1 MSEVFLFLLAE
12 GMATA
17 DTPWPVLIRT
27 AQGLEYRT
35 HLGNLPPEL
44 AGTAVV
50 AILPME
56 MVGSCVIGPVPG
68 RRTRRESLA
77 YAAEEQ
83 LATALESSHL
93 AFGPADEKGCR
104 RVVIIEL
111 EVYRQMISLLQ
122 AQGIEPVA
130 VHVDAD
136 LLGGDDVCA
145 LWFEGR
151 WLLGGYGGARLAV
164 SAQAAQ
170 ALAHH
175 LPSMPWMA
183 EVKEKAAALCNRQ
196 INSALDTLM
205 QGRAGAIDLRQGAF
219 RRRCNGTSWHGL
231 AGALVL
237 VLLMVSLADYLR
249 AEWLL
254 QRTSQRHADNIMAF
268 QRWAPDQPLGPD
280 LAARVRA
287 LEHRPE
293 PSTSVER
300 LASFAEQL
308 VEAGNVTLEQ
318 AESNPAQGWRIEVA
332 AQGFSDLERLRE
344 RLPSVRMDHARQAEQ
359 GVRATLSWQEVE

>member
-12 GMATA
+12 GMATT

-35 HLGNLPPEL
+35 NLGNLPPEL

-68 RRTRRESLA
+68 RRPRRESLA

-83 LATALESSHL
+83 LATALETSHL
-93 AFGPADEKGCR
+93 AFGATDEKGCR
-104 RVVIIEL
+104 RVITIEQ

-122 AQGIEPVA
+122 TQGIDPVA

-136 LLGGDDVCA
+136 LLGGDEVCA

-164 SAQAAQ
+164 STQAAQ
-170 ALAHH
+170 VLAHH

-183 EVKEKAAALCNRQ
+183 EGQVVAAPLYNRQ
-196 INSALDTLM
+196 INSALDTLV
-205 QGRAGAIDLRQGAF
+205 QGRAGAIDLRQGDF
-219 RRRCNGTSWHGL
+219 RRRRNGPSWHRL

-237 VLLMVSLADYLR
+237 VFLMVSLADYLR

-254 QRTSQRHADNIMAF
+254 QRTSQQHAENIMAF
-268 QRWAPDQPLGPD
+268 ERWAPGQPSGPD
-280 LAARVRA
+280 LAARVSA
-287 LEHRPE
+287 LEHRPK

-308 VEAGNVTLEQ
+308 VEAGNVTLER
-318 AESNPAQGWRIEVA
+318 AESSPGQGWRIEVA
-332 AQGFSDLERLRE
+332 AQGFSDLERMRD
-344 RLPSVRMDHARQAEQ
+344 RLPGVGMDHARQAEQ
-359 GVRATLSWQEVE
+359 GVRATLSWQEAE